1 MAITENGIDKITK
14 LAQLKPNRQ
23 EKQRLL
29 ADLNRILEHLEIID
43 KIDMEKSEEM
53 QHQLSEQTPF
63 RNNIAITGSTREEI
77 LFSVPQ
83 SYNGLIAVPKVA
95 DRS

>member
-1 MAITENGIDKITK
+1 MAITENEIDKITK

-29 ADLNRILEHLEIID
+29 ADLNRIFEHMEIID

-53 QHQLSEQTPF
+53 QNQLCEQTPS
-63 RNNIAITGSTREEI
+63 RNNVARTGSTREEI
-77 LFSVPQ
+77 LFSAPK